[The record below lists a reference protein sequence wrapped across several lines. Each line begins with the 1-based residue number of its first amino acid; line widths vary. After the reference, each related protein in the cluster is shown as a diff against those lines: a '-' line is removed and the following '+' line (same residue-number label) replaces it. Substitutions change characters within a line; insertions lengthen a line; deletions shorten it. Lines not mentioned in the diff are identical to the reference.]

1 MIEILLLVNY
11 RLRKFSVLIAILMLV
26 KYKLCRRN
34 VVTEILMLVNIGCVG
49 VAY

>member
-1 MIEILLLVNY
+1 MIEILLFVNY

-34 VVTEILMLVNIGCVG
+34 VVIEILMLVNIGCVG

>member
-11 RLRKFSVLIAILMLV
+11 RLRKFNVLIAILMLV

-34 VVTEILMLVNIGCVG
+34 VVIEILMLVNIGCVG